1 MPNSLTVYRWELRK
15 LIAQKR
21 TYLGLA
27 VVALIPLAFVVALTL
42 RRGGPNDVAFGEY
55 VHQSGLAIPLVILIF
70 AANFILPLVT
80 ALVAGDIVANED
92 HNGTLKTILTRSLDR
107 RQIFTGKILAAGTYA
122 AVALIVMCT
131 VATVAGTIAS
141 GFNPIVSLSG
151 TRVSAASA
159 LGLVYLSF
167 AVYLVPTL
175 AIVAIG
181 LLLSATTRNSAAAVV
196 GTVMFVLLL
205 NLFDIVPGLQGLAPY
220 VLPHQYDAWMGFL
233 RSPIDWSPILRAI
246 WVSAMFA
253 VPSAFAGYVVFM
265 RRDVAG
271 G

>member
-42 RRGGPNDVAFGEY
+42 RRGGPNDVAFGAY

-167 AVYLVPTL
+167 AVYLY
-175 AIVAIG
+175 
-181 LLLSATTRNSAAAVV
+181 RR
-196 GTVMFVLLL
+196 
-205 NLFDIVPGLQGLAPY
+205 
-220 VLPHQYDAWMGFL
+220 L
-233 RSPIDWSPILRAI
+233 R
-246 WVSAMFA
+246 
-253 VPSAFAGYVVFM
+253 
-265 RRDVAG
+265 
-271 G
+271 